1 MLQNGITEQNI
12 NSEPEDPLM
21 EKAMEMLMTNVLQPK
36 TQPVEHNSLEVSLDD
51 SEIMEVINQVPK
63 IAIKGFKKLSD
74 ETLGKLIKSKFP
86 NADILIEDLA
96 GDNNHYSV
104 SIKSQTFNGLSRIQQ
119 HQLVYKSLD
128 GLMDNELHAMQLK
141 TKGTE

>member
-1 MLQNGITEQNI
+1 MPIEQF
-12 NSEPEDPLM
+12 
-21 EKAMEMLMTNVLQPK
+21 K
-36 TQPVEHNSLEVSLDD
+36 LE
-51 SEIMEVINQVPK
+51 E
-63 IAIKGFKKLSD
+63 
-74 ETLGKLIKSKFP
+74 LIKNKFP
-86 NADILIEDLA
+86 NANILVEDLA

-104 SIKSQTFNGLSRIQQ
+104 SIESSAFNGLSRIQQ